1 MAKTKSTKH
10 KKFGTFIGVFTPSVL
25 TILGLIMYLRFGWV
39 IGNVGLGWTLIIVF
53 LASSITFITGLSASA
68 IATNMHIGAGG
79 EYYMVS
85 RSLGIEPGGAIGIPL
100 YFCRTLSVTFY
111 CFGLAEVSLLFWPAD
126 WGPVP
131 TYMVQLIA
139 ASSIVLITLVS
150 SKSAE
155 FVLKSQI
162 PILILVGLSITALF
176 IGVFSGPMSSPSF
189 EAPYTTAPE
198 GFWYVFAVFFP
209 AVTGF
214 TTGIGM
220 SGDLKDSKK
229 SIPKGTLGAV
239 LICLIIYLLIP
250 IVISLSDQL
259 ESTQLLAAERGLA
272 NWTTIAFLGGTLIV
286 PAVLGA
292 ILSSALGSILNG
304 PRVLQALS
312 ADGLVPKKFSK
323 LSKSGQPTI
332 ATWVTGSIALLAVLL
347 GGLNTIAVLV
357 SVLFLTLYVAINLSA
372 ALEVL
377 VAEPHYRPEIKV
389 PWYISLLGALGA
401 VFVMLL
407 ISPIASVIALSIE
420 MGIYFYLRRKSL
432 EQNWGDVGSGF
443 LINIAKRA
451 LLNHNK
457 RKRNPRNWRPQTL
470 LFVRDI
476 KESIQIIKLGAAI
489 SEHHGVLTICHLV
502 TLDEHPNFDSVE
514 ELRIKFQEEI
524 QNYGL
529 DVFCEVNVV
538 QDIRSGTIQVA
549 KAHGIA
555 GLKSNTIMEGVSTT
569 NQGRVSQLIKLK
581 EMERAGKNIIYAYS
595 NPRSIKHLK
604 NTITIWWRG
613 QDSNAD
619 LMLLLAYL
627 IELNRDFKDYKVE
640 ILSIVKDLDQ
650 VKDLKYSIK
659 SQLALARITARVEI
673 FVSHKDVTTIIKE
686 RSKRSKIVMLGL
698 PTLLLGEENTKA
710 KWIEDISA
718 EMATVLFVY
727 NAGMANAV
735 PKLLENGSQF

>member
-1 MAKTKSTKH
+1 MVKTKSVKH
-10 KKFGTFIGVFTPSVL
+10 KKFGTLLGVFIPSVL

-39 IGNVGLGWTLIIVF
+39 IGNVGLGWTLIIVI

-68 IATNMHIGAGG
+68 IATNMNIGVGG

-85 RSLGIEPGGAIGIPL
+85 RSLGIELGGAIGIPL

-111 CFGLAEVSLLFWPAD
+111 CFGLAEATLMFWPPD
-126 WGPVP
+126 WGPIP
-131 TYMVQLIA
+131 TYTVQLIA
-139 ASSIVLITLVS
+139 ASIIIIITLVS
-150 SKSAE
+150 SKSAD
-155 FVLKSQI
+155 FVLKLQI
-162 PILILVGLSITALF
+162 PILILVSLSIIALF
-176 IGVFSGPMSSPSF
+176 AGVFSGPMKSPSF
-189 EAPYTTAPE
+189 EASYATAPE

-229 SIPKGTLGAV
+229 SIPKGTLGAI

-250 IVISLSDQL
+250 IVLSLSNQL
-259 ESTQLLAAERGLA
+259 ESTQLLDAERGII
-272 NWTTIAFLGGTLIV
+272 NWTSVAFLGTALIV

-332 ATWVTGSIALLAVLL
+332 ATWVTGAIALFAVLL
-347 GGLNTIAVLV
+347 GDLNTIAVLV
-357 SVLFLTLYVAINLSA
+357 SVLFLTLYITINLSA
-372 ALEVL
+372 ALEVI
-377 VAEPHYRPEIKV
+377 VAEPHYRPEIKI
-389 PWYISLLGALGA
+389 PWYISLTGAIGA
-401 VFVMLL
+401 IAVMLL
-407 ISPIASVIALSIE
+407 ISPIASVIALTIE
-420 MGIYFYLRRKSL
+420 IGIYFYLRRRSL
-432 EQNWGDVGSGF
+432 EQNWGDVSSGF
-443 LINIAKRA
+443 LLNIAKRA

-470 LFVRDI
+470 LFVRNI
-476 KESIQIIKLGAAI
+476 NESIQIIKLGAAI
-489 SEHHGVLTICHLV
+489 SENHGVLTICHLV
-502 TLDEHPNFDSVE
+502 TLDEHSSFDSVE
-514 ELRIKFQEEI
+514 NLRIKLQKEV
-524 QNYGL
+524 QKYGL

-569 NQGRVSQLIKLK
+569 SKGRIGQLIKLK
-581 EMERAGKNIIYAYS
+581 EMEMAGKNIIYAHT
-595 NPRSIKHLK
+595 NPRIKKYLK

-627 IELNRDFKDYKVE
+627 IELNRDYQDYKVE
-640 ILSIVKDLDQ
+640 ILSIVKDHDQ
-650 VKDLKYSIK
+650 VKDLKFYIK
-659 SQLALARITARVEI
+659 SQLSLGRITAKVEVI
-673 FVSHKDVTTIIKE
+673 VSQEHVNTIIKE

-698 PTLLLGEENTKA
+698 PTLKSGEENTKA
-710 KWIEDISA
+710 KWIEDMSF
-718 EMATVLFVY
+718 ELATVLFVY
-727 NAGMANAV
+727 NAGMADAV
-735 PKLLENGSQF
+735 PKLLENES